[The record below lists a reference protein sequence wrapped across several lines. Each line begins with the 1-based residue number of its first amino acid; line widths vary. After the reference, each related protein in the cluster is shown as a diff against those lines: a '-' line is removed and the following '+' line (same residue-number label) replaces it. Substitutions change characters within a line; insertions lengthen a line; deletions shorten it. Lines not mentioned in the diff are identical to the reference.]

1 MKILLR
7 GVSIDEMRELL
18 VEELNLAR
26 HLSEKQARLH
36 FGTIENQNAA
46 MVKWWEFINQRL
58 DSFVKMFELLDKS
71 QIALN
76 KLIELRLYK
85 LEAML
90 REKEGVLTH

>member
-7 GVSIDEMRELL
+7 GVSVEEMKALL

-46 MVKWWEFINQRL
+46 MVKWWEAVSARL
-58 DSFVKMFELLDKS
+58 DIINIKLD
-71 QIALN
+71 
-76 KLIELRLYK
+76 K
-85 LEAML
+85 LEAL
-90 REKEGVLTH
+90 LKEKEEVLIH

>member
-1 MKILLR
+1 MKIFLR
-7 GVSIDEMRELL
+7 GVSVEEMRELL

-36 FGTIENQNAA
+36 FGTIDNQNAA
-46 MVKWWEFINQRL
+46 MVKWWEAVSGRL
-58 DSFVKMFELLDKS
+58 D
-71 QIALN
+71 
-76 KLIELRLYK
+76 R